1 MTKPLSERQQKV
13 FTFIKNYLEV
23 NGYPPTVREIG
34 KGVGI
39 ASTSLVSYY
48 LRGLMEH
55 GYISRGT
62 AVSRAI
68 RLTAEEEMGDTFL
81 SEMPDTL
88 PVAAMVDTLPVPFL
102 GYIVASAPIPVEPLP
117 GNETVEISRA
127 LFGRDA
133 DNLFALRV
141 KGDSMI
147 DALIGDGDTVI
158 LRHQERVENGEM
170 AAVWLTNN
178 AGETTLK
185 KVYYENDMIRLQP
198 ANPTMGPIMVP
209 ARHVQVQGKV
219 VMVLRRLN

>member
-1 MTKPLSERQQKV
+1 MTKQLPERQQKV
-13 FTFIKNYLEV
+13 FTFIKNYLEA

-34 KGVGI
+34 KGVGVD
-39 ASTSLVSYY
+39 STSLVSYY
-48 LRGLMEH
+48 LQRLAEQ
-55 GYISRGT
+55 GYLSRE
-62 AVSRAI
+62 ASASRAI
-68 RLTAEEEMGDTFL
+68 RLTAEEEPDDPFAAA
-81 SEMPDTL
+81 MPDAL
-88 PVAAMVDTLPVPFL
+88 PADVMADTLAVPFL

-127 LFGRDA
+127 LFGREA
-133 DNLFALRV
+133 DELFALRV
-141 KGDSMI
+141 KGNSMI

-158 LRHQERVENGEM
+158 LRQQERVENGEM

-198 ANPTMGPIMVP
+198 ANPLMDPIWVP

-219 VMVLRRLN
+219 VMVMRRLD